1 MSEALKLKP
10 FEIELEIV
18 SGPHIGQ
25 RFSFKDKESITI
37 GRGPENDVILANDL
51 RASRFHAELKF
62 ADGNYYVYNRASK
75 NYILINGIKD
85 EQALVANK
93 ANVTVGE
100 TEFKVIYPGMTQN
113 SSLNKSNSAS
123 GVSAVNNVSTSAIT
137 FKSPLQPAS
146 TPKQS
151 PLQVVNNAS
160 YTPPVTFQPASP
172 PVAPNMAAGQ
182 MPQQPRVKR
191 PKPPVKKSSNQIPMI
206 IGAVIFIA
214 LIFIMTS
221 KKDDEVKPRGN
232 PIVTPIL
239 EDEVRLK
246 NSEELLAK
254 SREQL
259 KSLDSRK
266 MMARQFLVSGM
277 REYRNGQYHKAIEYL
292 ASAFQ
297 SDPTLEE
304 AAKYHMRAKQNL
316 DKLIDHNFAEGK
328 KYRESSNYRMCK
340 ASFQTVLF
348 YIKNNMKHPRYIEAK
363 QYYDECSSLDEV
375 GRL

>member
-62 ADGNYYVYNRASK
+62 ADGNYYVYNRANK

-100 TEFKVIYPGMTQN
+100 TEFKVIYPSSTQN
-113 SSLNKSNSAS
+113 SGVTKSNSAS
-123 GVSAVNNVSTSAIT
+123 TANNVSTSAIT
-137 FKSPLQPAS
+137 FKSPLQSAAV
-146 TPKQS
+146 PKQN
-151 PLQVVNNAS
+151 PLQVVNNTYAAPVS
-160 YTPPVTFQPASP
+160 FQQAPPPVMAM
-172 PVAPNMAAGQ
+172 PNMASGQ
-182 MPQQPRVKR
+182 IPQQPRVKR
-191 PKPPVKKSSNQIPMI
+191 PKPAPKKSSSQMPMV
-206 IGAVIFIA
+206 IGAVVVIA
-214 LIFIMTS
+214 LVFIMTS
-221 KKDDEVKPRGN
+221 KKDDEAKPRGN

-254 SREQL
+254 TREQL

-277 REYRNGQYHKAIEYL
+277 REYRNGQYQKAIEYL

-316 DKLIDHNFAEGK
+316 DKLIDHSFAEGK